1 MDLLGSL
8 RTFRFDLERVR
19 LDDGIWFNRR
29 ASGDF
34 EGRKL
39 LDNTHV
45 KTRSETSGFCKIADG
60 AKR

>member
-1 MDLLGSL
+1 MELLGSL
-8 RTFRFDLERVR
+8 KKFSFALERIR
-19 LDDGIWFNRR
+19 LADGVWFNRV

-45 KTRSETSGFCKIADG
+45 KTRSETSAFHKISAD
-60 AKR
+60 KTD